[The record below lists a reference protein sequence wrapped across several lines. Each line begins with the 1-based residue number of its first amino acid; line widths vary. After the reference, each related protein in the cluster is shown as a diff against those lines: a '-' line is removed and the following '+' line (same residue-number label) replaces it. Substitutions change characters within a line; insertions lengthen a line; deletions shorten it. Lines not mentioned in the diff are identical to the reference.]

1 VELNNVN
8 FDAHG
13 PRGMEV
19 IGGENWAGCKDFV
32 LHASRCARRSQSRVI
47 AALM

>member
-8 FDAHG
+8 FDARG

-19 IGGENWAGCKDFV
+19 IGGEKVGR
-32 LHASRCARRSQSRVI
+32 L
-47 AALM
+47 

>member
-8 FDAHG
+8 FDARR

-19 IGGENWAGCKDFV
+19 IGGEKVGW
-32 LHASRCARRSQSRVI
+32 L
-47 AALM
+47 

>member
-8 FDAHG
+8 FDARG

-19 IGGENWAGCKDFV
+19 IGGEKAGW
-32 LHASRCARRSQSRVI
+32 L
-47 AALM
+47 